1 VAVKIR
7 LKRMGAKKRPFYRVV
22 VADARSPRDGR
33 FIESLGYY
41 DPLKDPKV
49 FHVDDERIRHWMAT
63 GARPSEAVRELLV
76 RQGTLEALPHPVRT
90 KTGPK
95 RAAKSAP
102 AASTVPAAS
111 VPPPESATEDA
122 APAEEAVAAEGESEA
137 VVVDAEE
144 PATAIEGG
152 VEPAAIAEEAE
163 DAAAGATA
171 GDQEEGAST
180 EAAAEAT
187 ADDQQEDASIEA
199 SREGD
204 AADTESVADGDG

>member
-1 VAVKIR
+1 MAVKIR

-76 RQGTLEALPHPVRT
+76 RQGTLEALPRPART

-102 AASTVPAAS
+102 AAAPVAAAAAA
-111 VPPPESATEDA
+111 PQAATEEE
-122 APAEEAVAAEGESEA
+122 APAEEVVAAEAEPGTASE
-137 VVVDAEE
+137 D
-144 PATAIEGG
+144 G
-152 VEPAAIAEEAE
+152 VEPAALAEEA
-163 DAAAGATA
+163 A
-171 GDQEEGAST
+171 
-180 EAAAEAT
+180 EAAAEAN
-187 ADDQQEDASIEA
+187 AESQEEDASTEA
-199 SREGD
+199 PAEGD
-204 AADTESVADGDG
+204 AVDTESVANGDG

>member
-1 VAVKIR
+1 MAVKIR

-102 AASTVPAAS
+102 AASTVPAAA

-137 VVVDAEE
+137 VVDAEE

>member
-1 VAVKIR
+1 MAVKIR

-33 FIESLGYY
+33 FIESVGYY

-63 GARPSEAVRELLV
+63 GARPSDAVRALLV

-95 RAAKSAP
+95 RASKSGPPAAAAP
-102 AASTVPAAS
+102 AAAAPPA
-111 VPPPESATEDA
+111 ETATEEA
-122 APAEEAVAAEGESEA
+122 APTDEAVAAEGEPEAAANAEAEESSEA
-137 VVVDAEE
+137 IEE
-144 PATAIEGG
+144 G
-152 VEPAAIAEEAE
+152 VEPEAIAEEAE
-163 DAAAGATA
+163 AAAEEATPA
-171 GDQEEGAST
+171 DQGEEAST
-180 EAAAEAT
+180 EE
-187 ADDQQEDASIEA
+187 

-204 AADTESVADGDG
+204 AVDAESAADGDG

>member
-63 GARPSEAVRELLV
+63 GARPSDAVRELLV

-102 AASTVPAAS
+102 AASTAPAAAA
-111 VPPPESATEDA
+111 PPPEAATEDVA
-122 APAEEAVAAEGESEA
+122 VPAEELVADEAVVAEGESEA
-137 VVVDAEE
+137 AVVAEAEE
-144 PATAIEGG
+144 ADTAVEEG
-152 VEPAAIAEEAE
+152 VEAAAIAEEA
-163 DAAAGATA
+163 DVAT
-171 GDQEEGAST
+171 
-180 EAAAEAT
+180 AEAT
-187 ADDQQEDASIEA
+187 ADDQEEDASTEA
-199 SREGD
+199 SEEGD
-204 AADTESVADGDG
+204 ASDTEPVADGDG

>member
-33 FIESLGYY
+33 FIESVGYY

-63 GARPSEAVRELLV
+63 GARPSDAVRELLV

-102 AASTVPAAS
+102 TAA
-111 VPPPESATEDA
+111 A
-122 APAEEAVAAEGESEA
+122 APATAAPPAEPAIEEEAAATDVAVAAEGEPEA
-137 VVVDAEE
+137 ALSDETEE
-144 PATAIEGG
+144 PGEALAGG
-152 VEPAAIAEEAE
+152 VEPEAIAGEAE
-163 DAAAGATA
+163 DAASEATA
-171 GDQEEGAST
+171 ADQAGEAST
-180 EAAAEAT
+180 EE
-187 ADDQQEDASIEA
+187 SG
-199 SREGD
+199 EGD
-204 AADTESVADGDG
+204 TVDAESTADGDG

>member
-1 VAVKIR
+1 MAVKIR

-33 FIESLGYY
+33 FIESVGYY

-63 GARPSEAVRELLV
+63 GARPSDAVRELLV

-102 AASTVPAAS
+102 AT
-111 VPPPESATEDA
+111 ATAA
-122 APAEEAVAAEGESEA
+122 APAAPPAETATEEEAATADEGLAAEGE
-137 VVVDAEE
+137 
-144 PATAIEGG
+144 P
-152 VEPAAIAEEAE
+152 EPAATAETEEPNEPVISAEEAE
-163 DAAAGATA
+163 EVAPEPTAAQT
-171 GDQEEGAST
+171 DEEAPSDGSG
-180 EAAAEAT
+180 
-187 ADDQQEDASIEA
+187 
-199 SREGD
+199 EGD
-204 AADTESVADGDG
+204 AVDVESTADGDG

>member
-102 AASTVPAAS
+102 AASTAPAAAA
-111 VPPPESATEDA
+111 PAPDAATEEAA
-122 APAEEAVAAEGESEA
+122 APAEEVVEADSEPEAAVAAE
-137 VVVDAEE
+137 VEE
-144 PATAIEGG
+144 PGAAVEDE
-152 VEPAAIAEEAE
+152 VEPDAIAEEAE
-163 DAAAGATA
+163 EAVAEASADDREEDAA
-171 GDQEEGAST
+171 S
-180 EAAAEAT
+180 
-187 ADDQQEDASIEA
+187 EA
-199 SREGD
+199 SGEGD
-204 AADTESVADGDG
+204 AVDNESVADGDG